1 MAMRIVKLS
10 TEDLD
15 YLMIAMGG
23 APGSRVP
30 LYNRLMKAREGIKR
44 KTAKSKGLGFQFW
57 CAELIARVTGRP
69 WVQGADDS
77 EIFSRLSGQSGTDIG
92 LRGEAKKLFPF
103 AVECKNTETF
113 SITAVME
120 QAKANATPEMP
131 ALIFHKNKALAEPVV
146 VMEAS
151 TFERLAR
158 INTLYILGELDK

>member
-1 MAMRIVKLS
+1 MKTLRMEKEELLFIQSILQQQQKFPALQKRVLRTLTPLKV
-10 TEDLD
+10 
-15 YLMIAMGG
+15 A
-23 APGSRVP
+23 SR
-30 LYNRLMKAREGIKR
+30 
-44 KTAKSKGLGFQFW
+44 KSKGLGFQFVV
-57 CAELIARVTGRP
+57 AEMISRITGRP
-69 WVQGADDS
+69 CVQGSDDT

-103 AVECKNTETF
+103 SVECKNTETF

-158 INTLYILGELDK
+158 INTLYLLGELDK